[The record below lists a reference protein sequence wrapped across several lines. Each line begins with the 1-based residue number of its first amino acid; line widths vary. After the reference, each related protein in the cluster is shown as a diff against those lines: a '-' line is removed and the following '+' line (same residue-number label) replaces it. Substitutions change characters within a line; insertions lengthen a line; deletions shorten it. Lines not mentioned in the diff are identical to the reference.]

1 MKRLLQAL
9 ADERAVTAVEYAV
22 MLGLI
27 VLVLLGSAALV
38 GEQSNGMWSSIHTN
52 LTRSGVFK

>member
-1 MKRLLQAL
+1 VRRFLQAC
-9 ADERAVTAVEYAV
+9 ADEHGVTAVEYAA

-38 GEQSNGMWSSIHTN
+38 GERTNGMWSSIQTN
-52 LTRSGVFK
+52 LTDGGVFK

>member
-1 MKRLLQAL
+1 VKRLLRFL
-9 ADERAVTAVEYAV
+9 TNDRGVTAVEYAV

-38 GEQSNGMWSSIHTN
+38 GERTYGMWSSIQTN
-52 LTRSGVFK
+52 LTDGGVFK